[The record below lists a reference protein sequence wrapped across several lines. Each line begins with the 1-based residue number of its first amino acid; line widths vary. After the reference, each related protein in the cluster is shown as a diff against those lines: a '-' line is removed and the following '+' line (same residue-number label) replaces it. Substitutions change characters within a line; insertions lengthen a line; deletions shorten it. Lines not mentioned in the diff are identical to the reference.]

1 MARQE
6 GMAVISALLI
16 AAVVAV
22 IAAGMIERQGLLTRQ
37 VENRQLAL
45 QGQWALEGGLQFSRQ
60 VLFEQRLRDPLVR
73 GGQPWSQPM
82 RDMPSGSVRFD
93 GQLEDE
99 QGKFNL
105 RNLVVDGQVD
115 AEALA
120 AFRRLCALIGID
132 ERLAMAIAGQ
142 VIDSYPQRPLA
153 TPGTLANTGLGL
165 ASGRATSPAGA
176 AEALPA
182 RRPMLRSVE
191 ALSGLKGM
199 DGEALARLGRFVT
212 VLPALTW
219 VNGNTASAEVLAAQ
233 VPGLSLQQAA
243 ALVAERDGGRWFI
256 NRGDFVNRLRMPSL
270 AMANVRVGINS
281 DWFRLRGL
289 ARLGSRELPLQA
301 LLRQSEGQ
309 LPDVIWRRV
318 GA

>member
-22 IAAGMIERQGLLTRQ
+22 IAAGMLERQGLQTRQ
-37 VENRQLAL
+37 VENRQMAL
-45 QGQWALEGGLQFSRQ
+45 QGQWALEGGLQLSRR

-73 GGQPWSQPM
+73 GGQPWTRPM
-82 RDMPSGSVRFD
+82 RDVPSGSVRFD

-115 AEALA
+115 SEALA
-120 AFRRLCALIGID
+120 TFQRLCSLIGIG
-132 ERLAMAIAGQ
+132 ERLATAIAGQ
-142 VIDSYPQRPLA
+142 VIDSYPQRPPVS
-153 TPGTLANTGLGL
+153 PGSAGQGLQG
-165 ASGRATSPAGA
+165 GRATSPAVA
-176 AEALPA
+176 AEPLPA
-182 RRPMLRSVE
+182 RRPMLRSVD
-191 ALSGLKGM
+191 ALAGLKGM
-199 DGEALARLGRFVT
+199 DAEALQRLRRFVT

-219 VNGNTASAEVLAAQ
+219 INGNTATAEVLAAQ
-233 VPGLSLQQAA
+233 VPGLSLQQAM
-243 ALVAERDGGRWFI
+243 ALVAERDSGRWFI
-256 NRGDFVNRLRMPSL
+256 NRGDFVNRLRMPQL

-281 DWFRLRGL
+281 DWFRLRGQ

-301 LLRQSEGQ
+301 LLRQREGQ
-309 LPDVIWRRV
+309 LPDVIWSRV

>member
-1 MARQE
+1 
-6 GMAVISALLI
+6 MAVISALLI

-37 VENRQLAL
+37 MENHQLAL

-60 VLFEQRLRDPLVR
+60 VLFAQRLRDPLVR
-73 GGQPWSQPM
+73 GGQPWAQPM
-82 RDMPSGSVRFD
+82 RDVPSGSVRFD

-105 RNLVVDGQVD
+105 RNLMVDGQVD

-120 AFRRLCALIGID
+120 TFKRLCALIGIN
-132 ERLAMAIAGQ
+132 ERLATAIAGQ

-153 TPGTLANTGLGL
+153 ALGKL
-165 ASGRATSPAGA
+165 DSGRATSPGGA
-176 AEALPA
+176 VEALPA

-191 ALSGLKGM
+191 GLAGLKGM
-199 DGEALARLGRFVT
+199 DGQALERLRRFVT

-289 ARLGSRELPLQA
+289 VRLGNRELALQA
-301 LLRQSEGQ
+301 LLRQREGQ

>member
-22 IAAGMIERQGLLTRQ
+22 IAAGMIERQGLQTRQ
-37 VENRQLAL
+37 VENRQMAL
-45 QGQWALEGGLQFSRQ
+45 QGQWALEGGLQLSRR

-73 GGQPWSQPM
+73 GGQPWTRPM
-82 RDMPSGSVRFD
+82 RDVPSGSVRFD

-115 AEALA
+115 SEALA
-120 AFRRLCALIGID
+120 TFQRLCVLIGIG
-132 ERLAMAIAGQ
+132 ERLATAIAGQ
-142 VIDSYPQRPLA
+142 VIDSYPQRPPVS
-153 TPGTLANTGLGL
+153 PGSAGQGLQG
-165 ASGRATSPAGA
+165 GRVTSPAVA
-176 AEALPA
+176 AEPLPA
-182 RRPMLRSVE
+182 RRPMLRSVD
-191 ALSGLKGM
+191 ALVGLKGM
-199 DGEALARLGRFVT
+199 DAEALQRLRRFVT

-219 VNGNTASAEVLAAQ
+219 INGNTASAEVLAAQ
-233 VPGLSLQQAA
+233 VPGLSLQQAM
-243 ALVAERDGGRWFI
+243 ALVAERDSGRWFI
-256 NRGDFVNRLRMPSL
+256 NRGDFVNRLRMPQL

-281 DWFRLRGL
+281 DWFRLRGQ

-301 LLRQSEGQ
+301 LLRQREGQ
-309 LPDVIWRRV
+309 LPDVIWSRV

>member
-1 MARQE
+1 
-6 GMAVISALLI
+6 MAVISALLI

-37 VENRQLAL
+37 LENHQLAL

-73 GGQPWSQPM
+73 GGQPWAQPM
-82 RDMPSGSVRFD
+82 RDVPSGSVRFD

-105 RNLVVDGQVD
+105 RNLMVDGQVD

-120 AFRRLCALIGID
+120 TFKRLCALIGIN
-132 ERLAMAIAGQ
+132 ERLATAIAGQ

-153 TPGTLANTGLGL
+153 ALGKL
-165 ASGRATSPAGA
+165 DSGRATSPGGA
-176 AEALPA
+176 VEALPA
-182 RRPMLRSVE
+182 RRPMLPSVE
-191 ALSGLKGM
+191 GLAGLKGM
-199 DGEALARLGRFVT
+199 DGQALERLRRFVT

-289 ARLGSRELPLQA
+289 VRLGNRELALQA
-301 LLRQSEGQ
+301 LLRQREGQ

>member
-37 VENRQLAL
+37 LENHQLAL

-73 GGQPWSQPM
+73 GGQPWAQPM
-82 RDMPSGSVRFD
+82 RDVPSGSVRFD

-105 RNLVVDGQVD
+105 RNLMVDGQVD

-120 AFRRLCALIGID
+120 TFKRLCALIGIN
-132 ERLAMAIAGQ
+132 ERLATAIAGQ

-153 TPGTLANTGLGL
+153 ALGKL
-165 ASGRATSPAGA
+165 DSGRATSPGGA
-176 AEALPA
+176 VEALPA
-182 RRPMLRSVE
+182 RPPMLRSVE
-191 ALSGLKGM
+191 GLAGLKGM
-199 DGEALARLGRFVT
+199 DGQALERLRRFVT

-289 ARLGSRELPLQA
+289 VRLGNRELALQA
-301 LLRQSEGQ
+301 LLRQREGQ

>member
-37 VENRQLAL
+37 LENHQLAL
-45 QGQWALEGGLQFSRQ
+45 QGQWAVEGGLQFSRQ

-73 GGQPWSQPM
+73 GGQPWAQPM
-82 RDMPSGSVRFD
+82 RDVPSGSVRFD

-105 RNLVVDGQVD
+105 RNLMVDGQVD

-120 AFRRLCALIGID
+120 TFKRLCALIGIN
-132 ERLAMAIAGQ
+132 ERLATAIAGQ

-153 TPGTLANTGLGL
+153 ALGKL
-165 ASGRATSPAGA
+165 DSGRATSPGGA
-176 AEALPA
+176 VEALPA

-191 ALSGLKGM
+191 GLAGLKGM
-199 DGEALARLGRFVT
+199 DGQALERLRRFVT

-289 ARLGSRELPLQA
+289 VRLGNRELALQA
-301 LLRQSEGQ
+301 LLRQREGQ

>member
-1 MARQE
+1 MARQD

-22 IAAGMIERQGLLTRQ
+22 IAAGMIERQGLQTRQ
-37 VENRQLAL
+37 VENRQMAL
-45 QGQWALEGGLQFSRQ
+45 QGQWALEGGLQLSRR

-73 GGQPWSQPM
+73 GGQPWARPM
-82 RDMPSGSVRFD
+82 RDVPSGSVRFD

-115 AEALA
+115 SEALA
-120 AFRRLCALIGID
+120 TFQRLCALIGIG
-132 ERLAMAIAGQ
+132 ERLATAIAGQ
-142 VIDSYPQRPLA
+142 VIDSYPQRPPVS
-153 TPGTLANTGLGL
+153 PGSAGQGLQG
-165 ASGRATSPAGA
+165 GRATSPAVA
-176 AEALPA
+176 AEPLPA
-182 RRPMLRSVE
+182 RRPMLRSVD
-191 ALSGLKGM
+191 ALAGLKGM
-199 DGEALARLGRFVT
+199 DAEALQRLRRFVT

-219 VNGNTASAEVLAAQ
+219 INGNTASAEVLAAQ
-233 VPGLSLQQAA
+233 VPGLSLQQAM
-243 ALVAERDGGRWFI
+243 ALVAERDSGRWFI
-256 NRGDFVNRLRMPSL
+256 NRGDFVNRLRMPQL

-281 DWFRLRGL
+281 DWFRLRGQ

-301 LLRQSEGQ
+301 LLRQREGQ
-309 LPDVIWRRV
+309 LPDVIWSRV

>member
-1 MARQE
+1 
-6 GMAVISALLI
+6 MAVISALLI

-37 VENRQLAL
+37 LENHQLAL

-60 VLFEQRLRDPLVR
+60 VLFAQRLRDPLVR
-73 GGQPWSQPM
+73 GGQPWAQPM
-82 RDMPSGSVRFD
+82 RDVPSGSVRFD

-105 RNLVVDGQVD
+105 RNLMVDGEVD

-120 AFRRLCALIGID
+120 TFKRLCALIGIN
-132 ERLAMAIAGQ
+132 ERLATAIAGQ

-153 TPGTLANTGLGL
+153 ALGKL
-165 ASGRATSPAGA
+165 DSGRATSPGGA
-176 AEALPA
+176 VEALPA

-191 ALSGLKGM
+191 GLAGLKGM
-199 DGEALARLGRFVT
+199 DGQALERLRRFVT

-289 ARLGSRELPLQA
+289 VRLGNRELALQA
-301 LLRQSEGQ
+301 LLRQREGQ

>member
-37 VENRQLAL
+37 LENHQLAL

-60 VLFEQRLRDPLVR
+60 VLFAQRLRDPLVR
-73 GGQPWSQPM
+73 GGQPWAQPM
-82 RDMPSGSVRFD
+82 RDVPSGSVRFD

-105 RNLVVDGQVD
+105 RNLMVDGQVD

-120 AFRRLCALIGID
+120 TFKRLCALIGIN
-132 ERLAMAIAGQ
+132 ERLATAIAGQ

-153 TPGTLANTGLGL
+153 APGKLD
-165 ASGRATSPAGA
+165 SGRATSPGGA
-176 AEALPA
+176 VEALPA

-191 ALSGLKGM
+191 GLAGLKGM
-199 DGEALARLGRFVT
+199 DGQALERLRRFVT

-289 ARLGSRELPLQA
+289 VRLGNRELALQA
-301 LLRQSEGQ
+301 LLRQREGQ

>member
-37 VENRQLAL
+37 MENHQLAL

-73 GGQPWSQPM
+73 GGQPWAQPM
-82 RDMPSGSVRFD
+82 RDVPSGSVRFD

-105 RNLVVDGQVD
+105 RNLMVDGQVD

-120 AFRRLCALIGID
+120 TFKRLCALIGIN
-132 ERLAMAIAGQ
+132 ERLATAIAGQ

-153 TPGTLANTGLGL
+153 ALGKL
-165 ASGRATSPAGA
+165 DSGRATSPGGA
-176 AEALPA
+176 VEALPA

-191 ALSGLKGM
+191 GLAGLKGM
-199 DGEALARLGRFVT
+199 DGQALERLRRFVT

-289 ARLGSRELPLQA
+289 VRLGNRELALQA
-301 LLRQSEGQ
+301 LLRQREGQ

>member
-37 VENRQLAL
+37 LENHQLAL

-60 VLFEQRLRDPLVR
+60 VLFAQRLRDPLVR
-73 GGQPWSQPM
+73 GGQPWAQPM
-82 RDMPSGSVRFD
+82 RDVPSGSVRFD

-105 RNLVVDGQVD
+105 RNLMVDGQVD

-120 AFRRLCALIGID
+120 TFKRLCALIGIN
-132 ERLAMAIAGQ
+132 ERLATAIAGQ

-153 TPGTLANTGLGL
+153 APGKLD
-165 ASGRATSPAGA
+165 SGRATSPGGA
-176 AEALPA
+176 VEALPA

-191 ALSGLKGM
+191 GLAGLKGM
-199 DGEALARLGRFVT
+199 DGQALERLRRFVT
-212 VLPALTW
+212 MLPALTW

-289 ARLGSRELPLQA
+289 VRLGNRELALQA
-301 LLRQSEGQ
+301 LLRQREGQ

>member
-37 VENRQLAL
+37 LENHQLAL

-60 VLFEQRLRDPLVR
+60 VLFAQRLRDPLVR
-73 GGQPWSQPM
+73 GGQPWAQPM
-82 RDMPSGSVRFD
+82 RDVPSGSVRFD

-105 RNLVVDGQVD
+105 RNLMVDGQVD

-120 AFRRLCALIGID
+120 TFKRLCALIGIN
-132 ERLAMAIAGQ
+132 ERLATAIAGQ

-153 TPGTLANTGLGL
+153 ALGKL
-165 ASGRATSPAGA
+165 DSGRATSPGGA
-176 AEALPA
+176 VEALPA

-191 ALSGLKGM
+191 GLAGLKGM
-199 DGEALARLGRFVT
+199 DGQALERLRRFVT

-289 ARLGSRELPLQA
+289 VRLGNRELALQA
-301 LLRQSEGQ
+301 LLRQREGQ

>member
-22 IAAGMIERQGLLTRQ
+22 IAAGMIERQGLQTRQ
-37 VENRQLAL
+37 IENRQMAL
-45 QGQWALEGGLQFSRQ
+45 QGQWALEGGLQLSRR

-73 GGQPWSQPM
+73 SGQPWTRPM
-82 RDMPSGSVRFD
+82 RDVPSGSVRFD

-115 AEALA
+115 SEALA
-120 AFRRLCALIGID
+120 TFQRLCALIGIG
-132 ERLAMAIAGQ
+132 ERLATAIAGQ
-142 VIDSYPQRPLA
+142 VIDSYPQRPPVSPSSA
-153 TPGTLANTGLGL
+153 GQGLQGSR
-165 ASGRATSPAGA
+165 ASSPAVA
-176 AEALPA
+176 AEPLPA
-182 RRPMLRSVE
+182 RRPMLRSVD
-191 ALSGLKGM
+191 ALARLKGM
-199 DGEALARLGRFVT
+199 DGQALQRLRQFVT

-219 VNGNTASAEVLAAQ
+219 INGNTASAEVLAAQ
-233 VPGLSLQQAA
+233 VPGLSLQQAM
-243 ALVAERDGGRWFI
+243 ALVAERDSGRWFI
-256 NRGDFVNRLRMPSL
+256 NRGDFVNRLRMPQL

-281 DWFRLRGL
+281 DWFRLRGQ

-301 LLRQSEGQ
+301 LLRQREGQ
-309 LPDVIWRRV
+309 LPDVIWSRV

>member
-37 VENRQLAL
+37 LENHQLAL

-60 VLFEQRLRDPLVR
+60 VLFAQRLRDPLVR
-73 GGQPWSQPM
+73 GGQPWAQPM
-82 RDMPSGSVRFD
+82 RDVPSGSVRFD

-105 RNLVVDGQVD
+105 RNLMVDGQVD

-120 AFRRLCALIGID
+120 TFKRLCALIGIN
-132 ERLAMAIAGQ
+132 ERLATAIAGQ

-153 TPGTLANTGLGL
+153 ALGKL
-165 ASGRATSPAGA
+165 DSGRATSPGGA
-176 AEALPA
+176 VEALPA

-191 ALSGLKGM
+191 GLAGLKGM
-199 DGEALARLGRFVT
+199 DGQALERLRRFVT

-233 VPGLSLQQAA
+233 VPGLSLQQAS

-289 ARLGSRELPLQA
+289 VRLGNRELALQA
-301 LLRQSEGQ
+301 LLRQREGQ

>member
-22 IAAGMIERQGLLTRQ
+22 IAAGMLERQGLQTRQ
-37 VENRQLAL
+37 VENRQMAL
-45 QGQWALEGGLQFSRQ
+45 QGQWALEGGLQLSRR

-73 GGQPWSQPM
+73 GGQPWTRPM
-82 RDMPSGSVRFD
+82 RDVPSGSVRFD

-115 AEALA
+115 SEALA
-120 AFRRLCALIGID
+120 TFQRLCALIGIG
-132 ERLAMAIAGQ
+132 ERLATAIAGQ
-142 VIDSYPQRPLA
+142 VIDSYPQRPPVS
-153 TPGTLANTGLGL
+153 PGSAGQGLQG
-165 ASGRATSPAGA
+165 GRATSPAVA
-176 AEALPA
+176 AEPLPA
-182 RRPMLRSVE
+182 RRPMLRSVD
-191 ALSGLKGM
+191 ALAGLKGM
-199 DGEALARLGRFVT
+199 DAEALQRLRRFVT

-219 VNGNTASAEVLAAQ
+219 INGNTATAEVLAAQ
-233 VPGLSLQQAA
+233 VPGLSLQQAM
-243 ALVAERDGGRWFI
+243 ALVAERDSGRWFI
-256 NRGDFVNRLRMPSL
+256 NRGDFVNRLRMPQL

-281 DWFRLRGL
+281 DWFRLRGQ

-301 LLRQSEGQ
+301 LLRQREGQ
-309 LPDVIWRRV
+309 LPDVIWSRV

>member
-22 IAAGMIERQGLLTRQ
+22 IAAGMIERQGLQTRQ
-37 VENRQLAL
+37 VENRQMAL
-45 QGQWALEGGLQFSRQ
+45 QGQWALEGGLQLSRR

-73 GGQPWSQPM
+73 GGQPWTRPM
-82 RDMPSGSVRFD
+82 RDVPSGSVRFD

-115 AEALA
+115 SEALA
-120 AFRRLCALIGID
+120 TFQRLCVLIGIG
-132 ERLAMAIAGQ
+132 ERLATAIAGQ
-142 VIDSYPQRPLA
+142 VIDSYPQRPPVS
-153 TPGTLANTGLGL
+153 PGSAGQGLQG
-165 ASGRATSPAGA
+165 GRATSPAVA
-176 AEALPA
+176 AEPLPA
-182 RRPMLRSVE
+182 RRPMLRSVD
-191 ALSGLKGM
+191 ALVGLKGM
-199 DGEALARLGRFVT
+199 DAEALQRLRRFVT

-219 VNGNTASAEVLAAQ
+219 INGNTASAEVLAAQ
-233 VPGLSLQQAA
+233 VPGLSLQQAM
-243 ALVAERDGGRWFI
+243 ALVAERDSGRWFI
-256 NRGDFVNRLRMPSL
+256 NRGDFVNRLRMPQL

-281 DWFRLRGL
+281 DWFRLRGQ

-301 LLRQSEGQ
+301 LLRQREGQ
-309 LPDVIWRRV
+309 LPDVIWSRV

>member
-1 MARQE
+1 
-6 GMAVISALLI
+6 MAVISALLI

-60 VLFEQRLRDPLVR
+60 VLLEQRLRDPLVR

-82 RDMPSGSVRFD
+82 RDVPSGSVRFD

-105 RNLVVDGQVD
+105 RNLVVDGLVD
-115 AEALA
+115 VEALA
-120 AFRRLCALIGID
+120 TFQRLCALIGIN
-132 ERLAMAIAGQ
+132 ERLATAIAGQ
-142 VIDSYPQRPLA
+142 VIDSYPQRLLA
-153 TPGTLANTGLGL
+153 TPGNASLGL
-165 ASGRATSPAGA
+165 ASGRATSPASA
-176 AEALPA
+176 AEVLPA

-191 ALSGLKGM
+191 DLAGLKGM
-199 DGEALARLGRFVT
+199 DGDALERLRRFVT

-233 VPGLSLQQAA
+233 VPGLSLQQAT

-301 LLRQSEGQ
+301 LLRQREGR

>member
-1 MARQE
+1 
-6 GMAVISALLI
+6 MAVISALLI

-37 VENRQLAL
+37 MENHQLAL

-73 GGQPWSQPM
+73 GGQPWAQPM
-82 RDMPSGSVRFD
+82 RDVPSGSVRFD

-105 RNLVVDGQVD
+105 RNLMVDGQVD

-120 AFRRLCALIGID
+120 TFKRLCALIGIN
-132 ERLAMAIAGQ
+132 ERLATAIAGQ

-153 TPGTLANTGLGL
+153 ALGKL
-165 ASGRATSPAGA
+165 DSGRATSPGGA
-176 AEALPA
+176 VEALPA

-191 ALSGLKGM
+191 GLAGLKGM
-199 DGEALARLGRFVT
+199 DGQALERLRRFVT

-289 ARLGSRELPLQA
+289 VRLGNRELALQA
-301 LLRQSEGQ
+301 LLRQREGQ

>member
-1 MARQE
+1 MARQD

-22 IAAGMIERQGLLTRQ
+22 IAAGMIERQGLQTRQ
-37 VENRQLAL
+37 VENRQMAL
-45 QGQWALEGGLQFSRQ
+45 QGQWALEGGLQLSRR

-73 GGQPWSQPM
+73 GGQPWTRPL
-82 RDMPSGSVRFD
+82 RDVPSGSVRFD

-115 AEALA
+115 SEALA
-120 AFRRLCALIGID
+120 TFQRLCALIGIG
-132 ERLAMAIAGQ
+132 ERLATAIAGQ
-142 VIDSYPQRPLA
+142 VIDSYPQRPPVS
-153 TPGTLANTGLGL
+153 PGSADQGLQG
-165 ASGRATSPAGA
+165 GRATSPAVA

-182 RRPMLRSVE
+182 RRPMLRSVD
-191 ALSGLKGM
+191 ALVGLKGM
-199 DGEALARLGRFVT
+199 DAEALQRLRRFVT
-212 VLPALTW
+212 VLPAMTW
-219 VNGNTASAEVLAAQ
+219 INGNTASAEVLAAQ
-233 VPGLSLQQAA
+233 VPGLPLQQAM
-243 ALVAERDGGRWFI
+243 ALVAERDSGRWFI
-256 NRGDFVNRLRMPSL
+256 NRGDFVNRLRMPQL

-281 DWFRLRGL
+281 DWFRLRGQ

-301 LLRQSEGQ
+301 LLRQREGQ
-309 LPDVIWRRV
+309 LPDVIWSRV

>member
-37 VENRQLAL
+37 LENHQLAL

-73 GGQPWSQPM
+73 GGQPWAQPM
-82 RDMPSGSVRFD
+82 RDVPSGSVRFD

-105 RNLVVDGQVD
+105 RNLMVDGQVD

-120 AFRRLCALIGID
+120 TFKRLCALIGIN
-132 ERLAMAIAGQ
+132 ERLATAIAGQ

-153 TPGTLANTGLGL
+153 APGKLD
-165 ASGRATSPAGA
+165 SGRATSPGGA
-176 AEALPA
+176 VEALPA

-191 ALSGLKGM
+191 GLAGLKGM
-199 DGEALARLGRFVT
+199 DGQALERLRRFVT
-212 VLPALTW
+212 MLPALTW

-289 ARLGSRELPLQA
+289 VRLGNRELALQA
-301 LLRQSEGQ
+301 LLRQREGQ

>member
-1 MARQE
+1 
-6 GMAVISALLI
+6 MAVISALLI

-45 QGQWALEGGLQFSRQ
+45 QGQWALEGGLQLSRQ

-82 RDMPSGSVRFD
+82 RDVPSGSVRFD

-120 AFRRLCALIGID
+120 TFRRLCTLIGID
-132 ERLAMAIAGQ
+132 ERLATAIAGQ
-142 VIDSYPQRPLA
+142 VIDSYAQRPPV
-153 TPGTLANTGLGL
+153 TPASAGL
-165 ASGRATSPAGA
+165 ALDSGRATSPTSA
-176 AEALPA
+176 AEVLPA

-191 ALSGLKGM
+191 ALAGLKGM
-199 DGEALARLGRFVT
+199 DGQALERLRRFVT

-301 LLRQSEGQ
+301 LLRQREGQ

>member
-22 IAAGMIERQGLLTRQ
+22 IAAGMIERQGLQTRQ
-37 VENRQLAL
+37 VENRQMAL
-45 QGQWALEGGLQFSRQ
+45 QGQWALEGGLQLSRR

-73 GGQPWSQPM
+73 GGQPWTRPM
-82 RDMPSGSVRFD
+82 RDVPSGSVRFD

-115 AEALA
+115 SEALA
-120 AFRRLCALIGID
+120 TFQRLCALIGIG
-132 ERLAMAIAGQ
+132 ERLATAIAGQ
-142 VIDSYPQRPLA
+142 VIDSYPQRPPVS
-153 TPGTLANTGLGL
+153 PGSAGQGLQG
-165 ASGRATSPAGA
+165 GRATSPAVA
-176 AEALPA
+176 AEPLPA
-182 RRPMLRSVE
+182 RRPMLRSVD
-191 ALSGLKGM
+191 ALAGLKGM
-199 DGEALARLGRFVT
+199 DAEALQRLRRFVT

-219 VNGNTASAEVLAAQ
+219 INGNTASAEVLAAQ
-233 VPGLSLQQAA
+233 VPGLSLQQAM
-243 ALVAERDGGRWFI
+243 ALVAERDSGRWFI
-256 NRGDFVNRLRMPSL
+256 NRGDFVNRLRMPQL

-281 DWFRLRGL
+281 DWFRLRGQ

-301 LLRQSEGQ
+301 LLRQREGQ
-309 LPDVIWRRV
+309 LPDVIWSRV

>member
-22 IAAGMIERQGLLTRQ
+22 IAAGMIERQGLQTRQ
-37 VENRQLAL
+37 VENRQMAL
-45 QGQWALEGGLQFSRQ
+45 QGQWALEGGLQLSRR

-73 GGQPWSQPM
+73 GGQPWTRPM
-82 RDMPSGSVRFD
+82 RDVPSGSVRFD

-115 AEALA
+115 SEALA
-120 AFRRLCALIGID
+120 TFQRLCALIGIG
-132 ERLAMAIAGQ
+132 ERLATAIAGQ
-142 VIDSYPQRPLA
+142 VIDSYPQRPPVS
-153 TPGTLANTGLGL
+153 PGSAGQGLQG
-165 ASGRATSPAGA
+165 GRATSPAVA
-176 AEALPA
+176 AEPLPA
-182 RRPMLRSVE
+182 RRPMLRSVD
-191 ALSGLKGM
+191 ALVGLKGM
-199 DGEALARLGRFVT
+199 DAEALQRLRRFVT

-219 VNGNTASAEVLAAQ
+219 INGNTATAEVLAAQ
-233 VPGLSLQQAA
+233 VPGLSLQQAM
-243 ALVAERDGGRWFI
+243 ALVAERDSGRWFI
-256 NRGDFVNRLRMPSL
+256 NRGDFVNRLRMPQL

-281 DWFRLRGL
+281 DWFRLRGQ

-301 LLRQSEGQ
+301 LLRQREGQ
-309 LPDVIWRRV
+309 LPDVIWSRV

>member
-60 VLFEQRLRDPLVR
+60 VLLEQRLRDPLVR

-82 RDMPSGSVRFD
+82 RDVPSGSVRFD

-105 RNLVVDGQVD
+105 RNLVVDGLVD
-115 AEALA
+115 VEALA
-120 AFRRLCALIGID
+120 TFQRLCALIGIN
-132 ERLAMAIAGQ
+132 ERLATAIAGQ
-142 VIDSYPQRPLA
+142 VIDSYPQRLLA
-153 TPGTLANTGLGL
+153 TPGNASLGL
-165 ASGRATSPAGA
+165 ASGRATSPASA
-176 AEALPA
+176 AEVLPA

-191 ALSGLKGM
+191 DLAGLKGM
-199 DGEALARLGRFVT
+199 DGDALERLRRFVT

-233 VPGLSLQQAA
+233 VPGLSLQQAT

-301 LLRQSEGQ
+301 LLRQREGR

>member
-60 VLFEQRLRDPLVR
+60 VLFAQRLRDPLVR
-73 GGQPWSQPM
+73 GGQPWAQPM
-82 RDMPSGSVRFD
+82 RDVPSGSVRFD

-120 AFRRLCALIGID
+120 TFKRLCALIGIN
-132 ERLAMAIAGQ
+132 ERLATAIAGQ

-153 TPGTLANTGLGL
+153 TPGKLD
-165 ASGRATSPAGA
+165 SGRAASPGGA
-176 AEALPA
+176 VEALPA

-191 ALSGLKGM
+191 GLAGLKGM
-199 DGEALARLGRFVT
+199 DGQALEHLRRFVT

-289 ARLGSRELPLQA
+289 VRLGNRELALQA
-301 LLRQSEGQ
+301 LLRQREGQ

>member
-37 VENRQLAL
+37 VENRQLAV
-45 QGQWALEGGLQFSRQ
+45 QGQWALQGGLQLSRQ
-60 VLFEQRLRDPLVR
+60 LLAEQRQRDPLVR
-73 GGQPWSQPM
+73 AGQPWTRPLP
-82 RDMPSGSVRFD
+82 DMAAGNVLFA

-105 RNLVVDGQVD
+105 RNLVVDGRVD

-120 AFRRLCALIGID
+120 TFQRLCGLIGV
-132 ERLAMAIAGQ
+132 EARLASAISER
-142 VIDSYPQRPLA
+142 VIDSYPRQPA
-153 TPGTLANTGLGL
+153 TPVAPQQAGFD
-165 ASGRATSPAGA
+165 SGRLTSPASA
-176 AEALPA
+176 SAPLPA
-182 RRPMLRSVE
+182 RQPMMGSLD
-191 ALSGLKGM
+191 ALASLKGM
-199 DGEALARLGRFVT
+199 NTQALQRLRRFVT

-243 ALVAERDGGRWFI
+243 ALVAERDGGRWFV
-256 NRGDFVNRLRMPSL
+256 NRGDFVNRLRMPQL
-270 AMANVRVGINS
+270 AQANVRVGINS
-281 DWFRLRGL
+281 DWFRLHGQ
-289 ARLGSRELPLQA
+289 ARQGQRVLRMQA
-301 LLRQSEGQ
+301 LLRQREGR
-309 LPDVIWRRV
+309 LPDVVWTRV

>member
-1 MARQE
+1 
-6 GMAVISALLI
+6 MAVISALLI

-37 VENRQLAL
+37 LENHQLAL

-73 GGQPWSQPM
+73 GGQPWAQPM
-82 RDMPSGSVRFD
+82 RDVPSGSVRFD

-105 RNLVVDGQVD
+105 RNLMVDGQVD

-120 AFRRLCALIGID
+120 TFKRLCALIGIN
-132 ERLAMAIAGQ
+132 ERLATAIAGQ

-153 TPGTLANTGLGL
+153 ALGKL
-165 ASGRATSPAGA
+165 DSGRATSPGGA
-176 AEALPA
+176 VEALPA

-191 ALSGLKGM
+191 GLAGLKGM
-199 DGEALARLGRFVT
+199 DGQALERLRRFVT

-289 ARLGSRELPLQA
+289 VRLGNRELALQA
-301 LLRQSEGQ
+301 LLRQREGQ

>member
-1 MARQE
+1 
-6 GMAVISALLI
+6 MAVISALLI

-37 VENRQLAL
+37 LENHQLAL
-45 QGQWALEGGLQFSRQ
+45 QGQWAVEGGLQFSRQ

-73 GGQPWSQPM
+73 GGQPWAQPM
-82 RDMPSGSVRFD
+82 RDVPSGSVRFD

-105 RNLVVDGQVD
+105 RNLMVDGQVD

-120 AFRRLCALIGID
+120 TFKRLCALIGIN
-132 ERLAMAIAGQ
+132 ERLATAIAGQ

-153 TPGTLANTGLGL
+153 ALGKL
-165 ASGRATSPAGA
+165 DSGRATSPGGA
-176 AEALPA
+176 VEALPA

-191 ALSGLKGM
+191 GLAGLKGM
-199 DGEALARLGRFVT
+199 DGQALERLRRFVT

-289 ARLGSRELPLQA
+289 VRLGNRELALQA
-301 LLRQSEGQ
+301 LLRQREGQ